1 MKRSSLIGLLTL
13 SLTVA
18 TPVLAQGIRVSDFPT
33 WLQQHQGWLEQQQQR
48 SVAAPVDSD
57 IGARSAV
64 RQRMAAVRA
73 SRAKIAAF
81 SRTGHWKSD
90 RLIGERQSWAI
101 QAQQNE
107 DDGTLAAKLTVVGS
121 SLFSH
126 GNISGKLD
134 GNTVS
139 GIVTDKNGTQL
150 ATFTGT
156 ASTSGMSG
164 SYTTADG
171 DVGSWTVD
179 N

>member
-1 MKRSSLIGLLTL
+1 MNRRVLLLVGVVL
-13 SLTVA
+13 SITTA
-18 TPVLAQGIRVSDFPT
+18 PVLLAQNIRGADLAS
-33 WLQQHQGWLEQQQQR
+33 WLQQHQVWLEQQQQR
-48 SVAAPVDSD
+48 SVATATDSD
-57 IGARSAV
+57 IAARSAV
-64 RQRMAAVRA
+64 RLRMAAVRA

-107 DDGTLAAKLTVVGS
+107 DDGTLTGKLTVVGS
-121 SLFSH
+121 GLFSH
-126 GNISGKLD
+126 GNISGKLS

-156 ASTSGMSG
+156 ASTTGMSG

-171 DVGSWTVD
+171 DVGSWG